1 MFFKSPGCQEL
12 PGFSFSRAADFV
24 SHDGLDRKCYIGIDV
39 AKAKLDVCILS
50 SGEHFVV
57 ANNTAEI
64 EELAEKI
71 IRLHA
76 REEVHIAMESTGG
89 YEQLALKLLGKFKLR
104 VSILNPRQVRDF
116 AKSLNK
122 LAKTDKID
130 ASIIAQ
136 YAQMVKPRE
145 TMQNREVVEKMEE
158 LAGRRQQLLD
168 MIQAENNRLE
178 KKRTYTGK
186 SIERIVEQLKK
197 ELREIEKE
205 LDETVNEDKDCVEKR
220 NLLMSVKGIGKVTA
234 QALIANL
241 PELGYLNGK
250 QISALSGLAPF
261 NRDSGTFRGKRTVW
275 GGRKVVRTSLHMAT
289 LVAIKHNAYIRAFYQ
304 RLLAAGKAKM
314 VAVTAAMHKLLL
326 ILNAMVKSN
335 SLWDEKK
342 EKRYLETIN
351 TKTGALVSCES

>member
-1 MFFKSPGCQEL
+1 MSN
-12 PGFSFSRAADFV
+12 
-24 SHDGLDRKCYIGIDV
+24 LDRKCYIGIDV

-57 ANNTAEI
+57 ANNEAGI

-71 IRLHA
+71 MRLHA

-136 YAQMVKPRE
+136 YAQVLKPRE
-145 TMQNREVVEKMEE
+145 TMQNRESIEKMEE

-178 KKRTYTGK
+178 KKRTYARK
-186 SIERIVEQLKK
+186 SIERIVEHLKK
-197 ELREIEKE
+197 ELGEIEKE
-205 LDETVNEDKDCVEKR
+205 LDEAVNEDKDCAQKR
-220 NLLMSVKGIGKVTA
+220 DLLMSVKGIGKVTA

-250 QISALSGLAPF
+250 QI
-261 NRDSGTFRGKRTVW
+261 
-275 GGRKVVRTSLHMAT
+275 
-289 LVAIKHNAYIRAFYQ
+289 RAFYQ

-326 ILNAMVKSN
+326 IL
-335 SLWDEKK
+335 
-342 EKRYLETIN
+342 
-351 TKTGALVSCES
+351 